1 MIFTMIISTR
11 MIFTMMIKQEPQ
23 PQVITIP
30 LPKDASGND
39 VYPDCN
45 RCFGH
50 STHENGGD
58 PDESDD

>member
-1 MIFTMIISTR
+1 
-11 MIFTMMIKQEPQ
+11 MMIKQEPQ

>member
-1 MIFTMIISTR
+1 MIIFTMV
-11 MIFTMMIKQEPQ
+11 IKQEPQ
-23 PQVITIP
+23 HQVITIP